1 MEILHPH
8 YAGLDVHRDTLV
20 ACARLV
26 RDGDGERHVET
37 FGTTTLELGRLVCVF
52 W

>member
-26 RDGDGERHVET
+26 KDGDGERHVET